1 MEYKKVNDQ
10 LEVKETKEIIQSF
23 TLEQIDEMI
32 VNTQKQKQLKE
43 SELIFINNALVELT
57 ALKNKATQLGVVAQK
72 VEVVESEVLENLI
85 EHKC

>member
-72 VEVVESEVLENLI
+72 VEVVESEVLE
-85 EHKC
+85 